1 MSIPYTDSRR
11 LTGPNLYFTSAG
23 AALETAIAE
32 PVDDA
37 LLQRWRHNLCDL
49 RQALHWPQAD
59 VVLRRHA
66 SGVSLAFAAPP
77 DQLYAAVAGNEWAW
91 CDALDLPVASDMPAL
106 DGVSD
111 RAQALQV
118 LQQLAAKEARP
129 AAVALLQAAQAH
141 GLPCLLDE
149 EALSIG
155 SGIGARI
162 WPVQAL
168 PAVQDVPW
176 TDLHAIPTALV
187 TGSNGKTTTVR
198 LIAAMA
204 RVAGLVTAHSCTDG
218 IYIDNVLAEGGDY
231 SGPGGARAVLRQ
243 PQTQAA
249 VLETAR
255 GGLLRRGV
263 EVTGAQAAVITN
275 LSEDHFGEY
284 GIHDLYGLAEAKLL
298 VRHALSDAGWLVLN
312 ADDARVRRAGVASQR
327 RVAWFALD
335 AAAIPSDGVATCHVR
350 DGHLLLRHAGVVHD
364 LGAVAAMPLTLDG
377 HARYNIA
384 NLAAAALAATAMGI
398 PAQAIANTCT
408 TFGTAPEDNEGRMHR
423 CQLGGVEVVIDYA
436 NNADGL
442 QQVLQAADTAR
453 GKGRLAVMLGHA
465 GNRADADYRA
475 LARIAVD
482 NGADL
487 CLLRRHDDYLRGR
500 EPGAVAAV
508 IADELQRLTGDAQRW
523 RIDAD
528 EVESVRA
535 ALAWARSGDLLL
547 LVVHSHDARLQAI
560 ALLQRLQRDGWMPGQ
575 PLPPRENAIP
585 HD

>member
-11 LTGPNLYFTSAG
+11 LTGPNLYFDTTG
-23 AALETAIAE
+23 AALETAVSI
-32 PVDDA
+32 PVDDV
-37 LLQRWRHNLCDL
+37 LLQRWQHNVRDL
-49 RQALHWPQAD
+49 LQALHWPQAD
-59 VVLRRHA
+59 VALRGHA

-91 CDALDLPVASDMPAL
+91 CDALGLPVTCDVPAL
-106 DGVSD
+106 DGVSE
-111 RAQALQV
+111 RVQALQV
-118 LQQLAAKEARP
+118 LQQLAADEARP
-129 AAVALLQAAQAH
+129 AALALLQAAQAH
-141 GLPCLLDE
+141 GLPCLLDDD
-149 EALSIG
+149 ALSIG
-155 SGIGARI
+155 SGIGARV
-162 WPVQAL
+162 WPAQAL

-176 TDLHAIPTALV
+176 NDLHAIPTALV

-204 RVAGLVTAHSCTDG
+204 RAAGCTSAHSCTDG
-218 IYIDNVLAEGGDY
+218 IYIDNVLIEGGDY
-231 SGPGGARAVLRQ
+231 SGPGGARAVLRH
-243 PQTQAA
+243 PQARAA

-284 GIHDLYGLAEAKLL
+284 GIHDLDGLAEAKLL
-298 VRHALSDAGWLVLN
+298 VRHALSDAGWLILN
-312 ADDARVRRAGVASQR
+312 ADDARLHRAGVASQR
-327 RVAWFALD
+327 HVAWFALD
-335 AAAIPSDGVATCHVR
+335 AAAIPGDGVATCHGR
-350 DGHLLLRHAGVVHD
+350 DGRLLLRHAGVLHD

-398 PAQAIANTCT
+398 PAQAIAHTCA
-408 TFGTAPEDNEGRMHR
+408 TFGSEPEDNEGRMHR
-423 CQLGGVEVVIDYA
+423 WQLGGTEVVLDYA

-487 CLLRRHDDYLRGR
+487 CLLRRRDDYLRGR
-500 EPGAVAAV
+500 EPGAVAGI

-523 RIDAD
+523 RIDTD

-535 ALAWARSGDLLL
+535 ALAWARPGDLLL

-560 ALLQRLQRDGWMPGQ
+560 ALLQRLQHDGWMPGQ
-575 PLPPRENAIP
+575 PLPPRQDGIA